1 MERLDKARKEFRDA
15 NRRVK
20 ELLGEMARQRKAGG
34 PVEELTA
41 HLETAAATL
50 KERRAR
56 LRELER
62 RFLRKEDE

>member
-1 MERLDKARKEFRDA
+1 MIRPKSLQPGDRLA
-15 NRRVK
+15 V
-20 ELLGEMARQRKAGG
+20 LGGSS
-34 PVEELTA
+34 PTSVSVEELTA
-41 HLETAAATL
+41 RLETAAATL